1 MADPSGRENRL
12 AGESSPYLLL
22 HAGNPVDWYPWG
34 EEALARARALDRP
47 IFLSVGYST
56 CYWCHV
62 MERESFSDPAVAELL
77 NREFVPV
84 KVDREERPDLDEIY
98 MTATQVLAQQG
109 GWPNSV
115 FLTPSLEPF
124 FAGTYFPPA
133 DRHGLPGFPT
143 VLRSLAEAWR
153 ERRGEVEEQAREVTA
168 AMRRYLEG
176 MAAPAAELPP
186 ADAVDA
192 AGRSLES
199 LRRRFDATFGGF
211 GTAPKFPTPANLMLL
226 VELAPES
233 VEAGLMLGATLD
245 QMGRGGICDQ
255 LAGGFHRYATDR
267 EWRVPHFEKMLSDN
281 ALLLE
286 VYARDF
292 ARTGASE
299 RARVA
304 RATAG
309 FLLAE
314 MRSPEGAFWSAL
326 DAETD
331 GHEGA
336 YYVWTRAEL
345 EAELGAEDAAWAA
358 PLLGFAGEP
367 FFEEKAYVLHLPKP
381 VDVLARERRTAP
393 DALWA
398 ELAPLRAR
406 LLAARGRRRRPPT
419 DDKLLADWNGLAI
432 AGLAT
437 AGRLLGEPAY
447 VESAAAAAGFL
458 LASLRPDGGA
468 LRRSWRA
475 GRTGVEAQLG
485 DYAALLR
492 GVVALHEATG
502 EGRWL
507 DEGARLADELTAR
520 LRAPGG
526 GFFNAAAAPDL
537 LVRAQDVFDGAAP
550 AANPLAALA
559 LLDLAGPS
567 GEARFAREAEA
578 VVRAFAG
585 QLARSPEGTCTLALA
600 ARRLALREQ
609 GAPGG
614 PGGAIGQLERE
625 ARGVVAVRAETAGER
640 AIRVRLAIAPGWHLQ
655 PNPAPEGMVPLALL
669 GAPGALAEVRYPE
682 PEVDADGVPRLE
694 GEVEISAVL
703 GDPPAPLRLRFQ
715 ACDERRCLPPV
726 EVPVPRP
733 GG

>member
-22 HAGNPVDWYPWG
+22 HARNPVDWYPWG

-77 NREFVPV
+77 NREFVAV
-84 KVDREERPDLDEIY
+84 KVDREERPDLDEVY

-115 FLTPSLEPF
+115 FLTPKLEPF

-153 ERRGEVEEQAREVTA
+153 ERREEVEEQAREVTA

-176 MAAPAAELPP
+176 LAVPAQTLPSAAATE
-186 ADAVDA
+186 
-192 AGRSLES
+192 RHLES
-199 LRRRFDATFGGF
+199 LRRRFDATWGGF
-211 GTAPKFPTPANLMLL
+211 GTAPKFPTPANLALL
-226 VELAPES
+226 LELGAES

-286 VYARDF
+286 IYARDF
-292 ARTGASE
+292 ARTGAAE

-304 RATAG
+304 RATAE

-314 MRSPEGAFWSAL
+314 MRAPEGAFWSAI

-345 EAELGAEDAAWAA
+345 EAALGAEDAAWAA
-358 PLLGFAGEP
+358 PLLGFDGEP
-367 FFEEKAYVLHLPKP
+367 FFEGKAYVLHLPKP
-381 VDVLARERRTAP
+381 VDVLARERRTTGA
-393 DALWA
+393 ALWA
-398 ELAPLRAR
+398 ELAPLCAR

-419 DDKLLADWNGLAI
+419 DGKLLADWNGLAI

-437 AGRLLGEPAY
+437 AGRLLGEPRY
-447 VESAAAAAGFL
+447 VESAAAAAAFL
-458 LASLRPDGGA
+458 LASLRPGDGP
-468 LRRSWRA
+468 LRRSWRS
-475 GRTGVEAQLG
+475 GRTGVAAQLA
-485 DYAALLR
+485 DYAAMLR
-492 GVVALHEATG
+492 GLVALHDATG
-502 EGRWL
+502 EGAWL
-507 DEGARLADELTAR
+507 SEAVRLADELVAR
-520 LRAPGG
+520 LRAPEG
-526 GFFNAAAAPDL
+526 GFFNTAAAPDL
-537 LVRAQDVFDGAAP
+537 LVRAQEVFDGAVP

-559 LLDLAGPS
+559 LLDLAGRT
-567 GEARFAREAEA
+567 GEGRFAREAEG
-578 VVRAFAG
+578 VVRAFAS
-585 QLARSPEGTCTLALA
+585 LLERAPEGTCTLALA
-600 ARRLALREQ
+600 ARR
-609 GAPGG
+609 
-614 PGGAIGQLERE
+614 
-625 ARGVVAVRAETAGER
+625 RAEA
-640 AIRVRLAIAPGWHLQ
+640 VD
-655 PNPAPEGMVPLALL
+655 
-669 GAPGALAEVRYPE
+669 GA
-682 PEVDADGVPRLE
+682 
-694 GEVEISAVL
+694 
-703 GDPPAPLRLRFQ
+703 
-715 ACDERRCLPPV
+715 
-726 EVPVPRP
+726 
-733 GG
+733 